1 MTSSRRQERLQRR
14 QERHF
19 RRTRACDD
27 KVRRSE
33 GRMYLAHF
41 RGLWPG
47 AKVPSFQVHP
57 GEPGDISGWGNEDC
71 QALIEEG
78 RRQLDAQ
85 RDQAEQIRGRAQF
98 LFTTAVG
105 LAAVSFAGKS
115 TVFAAKSDVPL
126 AIWSLGL
133 LLTTLGL
140 LGTASVIVAR
150 KDLGSIDAALMTT
163 NYQPP
168 VPPKLAVGYSRQ
180 VGTGANTVAT
190 LLTVYRDAVLLVM
203 LGAICW
209 GAAWLAATA

>member
-1 MTSSRRQERLQRR
+1 M
-14 QERHF
+14 
-19 RRTRACDD
+19 
-27 KVRRSE
+27 
-33 GRMYLAHF
+33 
-41 RGLWPG
+41 
-47 AKVPSFQVHP
+47 HP
-57 GEPGDISGWGNEDC
+57 GEPGDNSGWGTEDC

-85 RDQAEQIRGRAQF
+85 LVQADQIRSRAQF
-98 LFTTAVG
+98 LFTTAIG

-115 TVFAAKSDVPL
+115 TVFAAKNDVPL

-150 KDLGSIDAALMTT
+150 KDFGSIDTALMTSS
-163 NYQPP
+163 YEPP
-168 VPPKLAVGYSRQ
+168 VPPKLAAGYSRQ

-203 LGAICW
+203 LGAIFW
-209 GAAWLAATA
+209 GAAWLVATA